1 MAKSTHAEIDEAVV
15 ERLREMCRRFP
26 GSVEDTESVG
36 RPVFKVSKKIYA
48 MQHGADHRM
57 SLWFK
62 APAGMQDAVIGR
74 EPDRYFVPPYVGSKG
89 WIGAWL
95 DDEPD
100 WDALADFVEESYRMT
115 ATKKLIRE
123 LDAHS

>member
-74 EPDRYFVPPYVGSKG
+74 EPDRYFVPPYAGSKG